1 MIVTAIYGTEHVGST
16 VHLSRMA
23 IETLQPDE
31 VHEFFLPRDFHHM
44 CTGCN
49 ACFFAP
55 VACCAPAH
63 AQIAPI
69 LDAID
74 RADVLI
80 LASPVY
86 VYHVTGAMKSF
97 LDHFGCRW
105 MLHRPSPSMFTKR
118 ALLLTTAAGGGMRR
132 TLQDLQDS
140 MNFWGVGRVVRL
152 GRAIHALTWDAV
164 SPAMRSR
171 LERDVQKACRRLRV
185 DRPVKPRLYVR
196 LMFGFFRR
204 LLPRM
209 NTATDLQYW
218 ETQGWFSGHKPW

>member
-16 VHLSRMA
+16 VHLARMA

-55 VACCAPAH
+55 VPCCAPAH

-74 RADVLI
+74 QADVLI

-105 MLHRPSPSMFTKR
+105 MLHRPPPHPCSPNEHF
-118 ALLLTTAAGGGMRR
+118 
-132 TLQDLQDS
+132 
-140 MNFWGVGRVVRL
+140 
-152 GRAIHALTWDAV
+152 
-164 SPAMRSR
+164 
-171 LERDVQKACRRLRV
+171 C
-185 DRPVKPRLYVR
+185 
-196 LMFGFFRR
+196 
-204 LLPRM
+204 
-209 NTATDLQYW
+209 
-218 ETQGWFSGHKPW
+218 